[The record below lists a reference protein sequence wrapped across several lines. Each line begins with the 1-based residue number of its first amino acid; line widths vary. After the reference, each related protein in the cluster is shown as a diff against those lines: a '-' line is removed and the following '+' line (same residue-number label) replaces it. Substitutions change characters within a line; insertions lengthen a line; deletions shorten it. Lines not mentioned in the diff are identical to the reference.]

1 MEPMRRLQERAED
14 ALQSPARPLRRE
26 TAVGKARHAASRAKA
41 ILAEPLRATLSAL
54 AYAAWV
60 AGGQRAR
67 SAVEP
72 PLVAMEGGLPLDGAA
87 KEQVV
92 STLRGFA
99 PEAPAQIVGE
109 AERILRHE
117 VDLLGSGPVLLGA
130 DIDWHKDLMSGHR
143 WPRWR
148 YHRWIRPAPY
158 PGGYDIKVPW
168 ELSRCHH
175 LVRLGQ
181 AYWLTGHEAYA
192 RELVAQVE
200 DWIAANPRPWGV
212 NWACAMEAAIRAVNW
227 LWAFHLLRGAQAPD
241 DAFARRLCASLLEH
255 GRHILRNL
263 EKQGDIANNHYLAD
277 LIGLLHLGMLCPWA
291 DEAASWRGLAL
302 HELWAAVEKQVWPDG
317 VYFEA
322 STAYHRLATEM
333 LLSAVTLCQHNGVAV
348 PEPVMDRLE
357 RMLEFVLW
365 CTRPDGTAPAIGDGD
380 NGRLLRFS
388 VWTDAA
394 REWTDYRYLL
404 AIGAVVLGRD
414 DLARAAGDQW
424 QEALWLL
431 GARATRVAMAHSVP
445 SAGLS
450 LPSRAFR
457 DGGFHILRH
466 RDLHMI
472 MRAGPNGQNGYGG
485 HTHNDTLSFELYAGG
500 RPWIVD
506 PGTYVYTADYRAR
519 DRFRATAGHNV
530 VQVDGQEINRFRPG
544 PFGLYEDARPRVYD
558 WRSTARYDLLDA
570 GHSGYARL
578 REPVLC
584 RRQVY
589 LNKEAGYWAVR
600 DVLTGPGSHR
610 LALRLHLPEVKVS
623 AERALVPAS
632 VRLQEGQAAL
642 DVFFLAPEGACL
654 SLEEGEVSPSYGVRQ
669 RAPVVCVSVSSS
681 LPIEFLM
688 VLVPARAGDARPSR
702 DVVEAMAAA
711 APWPEAKD

>member
-1 MEPMRRLQERAED
+1 MVM
-14 ALQSPARPLRRE
+14 
-26 TAVGKARHAASRAKA
+26 GKAHRAASTAKA
-41 ILAEPLRATLSAL
+41 ILAEPLRAGLSAL
-54 AYAAWV
+54 AYAAWA
-60 AGGQRAR
+60 AGGKCAG
-67 SAVEP
+67 SAVGP
-72 PLVAMEGGLPLDGAA
+72 PPGAMEGRLPLDGAA
-87 KEQVV
+87 KEQ
-92 STLRGFA
+92 TLAALRGLA
-99 PEAPAQIVGE
+99 PAAPAQIVAE

-117 VDLLGSGPVLLGA
+117 VDLLGSGPVALGA
-130 DIDWHKDLMSGHR
+130 DIDWHEDLRSGHR

-148 YHRWIRPAPY
+148 YFRWIRPAPY

-192 RELVAQVE
+192 REFVAQVE

-212 NWACAMEAAIRAVNW
+212 NWACPMEASIRAVNW
-227 LWAFHLLRGAQAPD
+227 LWAFHLFRGAQAPD
-241 DAFARRLCASLLEH
+241 DAFARRFCASLLEH
-255 GRHILRNL
+255 GRHISRNL
-263 EKQGDIANNHYLAD
+263 ERQGDFANNHYLAD
-277 LIGLLHLGMLCPWA
+277 LIGLLHLGMLCQWT
-291 DEAASWRGLAL
+291 DEAASWCSLAL
-302 HELWAAVEKQVWPDG
+302 RELWVAVEKQVWPDG

-333 LLSAVTLCQHNGVAV
+333 LLSAVALCQHNGVAA

-404 AIGAVVLGRD
+404 AIGAVLLGRD

-431 GARATRVAMAHSVP
+431 GTRATGVAMAHSVQ

-457 DGGFHILRH
+457 DGGFYILRH
-466 RDLHMI
+466 GDLHMI
-472 MRAGPNGQNGYGG
+472 VHAGPSGQNGYGG
-485 HTHNDTLSFELYAGG
+485 HAHNDTLSFELFAGG

-519 DRFRATAGHNV
+519 DRFRATASHNV
-530 VQVDGQEINRFRPG
+530 VQVDGQEISRFRPG

-558 WRSTARYDLLDA
+558 WRSTAGYDLLDA

-589 LNKEAGYWAVR
+589 LDKEAGYWAIR
-600 DVLTGPGSHR
+600 DVLTGWGSHQ
-610 LALRLHLPEVKVS
+610 LALRLHLPEVKAS
-623 AERALVPAS
+623 AEAARVPAS
-632 VRLQEGQAAL
+632 VRLQDGQAAL
-642 DVFFLAPEGACL
+642 DVFFLAPEGASL
-654 SLEEGEVSPSYGVRQ
+654 SLEEGEVSPSYGVRY
-669 RAPVVCVSVSSS
+669 RAPVVSVAVSSL
-681 LPIEFLM
+681 LPVEFLM
-688 VLVPARAGDARPSR
+688 VLVPLHVGDARPSR
-702 DVVEAMAAA
+702 DAAQAMAAA
-711 APWPEAKD
+711 APWPEVKD

>member
-1 MEPMRRLQERAED
+1 MEPMRPSQERAEG
-14 ALQSPARPLRRE
+14 ALHSPAWPLRRE
-26 TAVGKARHAASRAKA
+26 TDMGKARHAASRAKA
-41 ILAEPLRATLSAL
+41 ILAEPLRAALSAL
-54 AYAAWV
+54 GYVAWA
-60 AGGQRAR
+60 AGGRR
-67 SAVEP
+67 TGSAVEP
-72 PLVAMEGGLPLDGAA
+72 PPGAMEGGLPLDRAG

-92 STLRGFA
+92 STLRGLA
-99 PEAPAQIVGE
+99 PAAPAQIVAE

-117 VDLLGSGPVLLGA
+117 VDLLGSGPVALGA
-130 DIDWHKDLMSGHR
+130 DIDWHKDFMSGHR

-148 YHRWIRPAPY
+148 YFRWIRPAPY

-192 RELVAQVE
+192 REFVAQVE
-200 DWIAANPRPWGV
+200 DWVAANPRPWGV

-227 LWAFHLLRGAQAPD
+227 LWAFHLVRGAQAPD

-263 EKQGDIANNHYLAD
+263 ERQGDFANNHYLAD

-291 DEAASWRGLAL
+291 DEAASCRDLAL
-302 HELWAAVEKQVWPDG
+302 RELWAAVKKQVWPDG

-333 LLSAVTLCQHNGVAV
+333 LLSAVALCQHNGVAV

-365 CTRPDGTAPAIGDGD
+365 STRPDGTVPAIGDGD

-404 AIGAVVLGRD
+404 AIGAVLLGRD

-431 GARATRVAMAHSVP
+431 GTRATGVAMAHSVH

-457 DGGFHILRH
+457 DGGFYILRH

-485 HTHNDTLSFELYAGG
+485 HAHNDALSFELYARG
-500 RPWIVD
+500 RSWIVD

-519 DRFRATAGHNV
+519 DRFRATASHNV
-530 VQVDGQEINRFRPG
+530 VQVDGEEINRLRPG
-544 PFGLYEDARPRVYD
+544 PFGVYEDARPRVYQ
-558 WRSTARYDLLDA
+558 WRTTARYDLLDA

-589 LNKEAGYWAVR
+589 LDREAGYWAVR
-600 DVLTGPGSHR
+600 DVLTGRGSHR
-610 LALRLHLPEVKVS
+610 LALRLHLSEVKVS
-623 AERALVPAS
+623 AEPVRVPAS

-681 LPIEFLM
+681 LPVEFLM
-688 VLVPARAGDARPSR
+688 VLVPSRAGDARLSR
-702 DVVEAMAAA
+702 DAAQAMAAA
-711 APWPEAKD
+711 APWPEVKD